1 MTESRRGALG
11 GLTGA
16 IFVALVAACGDDPTD
31 VPFEVIDQVEYA
43 DAFVDLNDDTFTVD
57 LGRMTAIADSL
68 VWFEDL
74 VVGAGDSAFYNYDT
88 LFVTYTGWLRDGTVL
103 DAGKW
108 SFVLGNFQ
116 TAIPGW
122 HYGAAGMKEG
132 GERLVLISPE
142 LAYGS
147 EPPGPPLYPG
157 AVLVFHMLL
166 DSLHVVTGAP

>member
-11 GLTGA
+11 GLA
-16 IFVALVAACGDDPTD
+16 AAMLVAVVAACGDDPTD

-57 LGRMTAIADSL
+57 LGRMTEKPSG
-68 VWFEDL
+68 VWLEDL
-74 VVGAGDSAFYNYDT
+74 VVGVGDSAIYVGDT

-122 HYGAAGMKEG
+122 HYGAAEMKAG
-132 GERLVLISPE
+132 GERLVLIPPE

-147 EPPGPPLYPG
+147 QPPGPPLYPG
-157 AVLVFHMLL
+157 AVLVFHMVL
-166 DSLHVVTGAP
+166 DSLHVVSGAP